1 MERNTNISASMRIK
15 QIVSF
20 FLIWIN
26 IIPIIV
32 YFFAKK
38 EIDEDISRILK
49 YIPFTK
55 SNVFSLNY
63 ALIFLHPFRSVFKYR
78 LSQRGILF
86 RVIGIFFIRT
96 LKSIELSGKIG
107 GGMLI
112 FHNMGC
118 VVAPYSAGKNLT
130 VAQGVTIGAGKIN
143 ELLGGISSPIIG
155 ENVWICP
162 NAVVFGGIK
171 IGNNVKIGAG
181 CVVNKSIPDDCTVVG
196 NPARIVKKANVKCN
210 ELL

>member
-107 GGMLI
+107 GGYADLSQYGVC
-112 FHNMGC
+112 GC
-118 VVAPYSAGKNLT
+118 ST
-130 VAQGVTIGAGKIN
+130 F
-143 ELLGGISSPIIG
+143 
-155 ENVWICP
+155 C
-162 NAVVFGGIK
+162 
-171 IGNNVKIGAG
+171 
-181 CVVNKSIPDDCTVVG
+181 
-196 NPARIVKKANVKCN
+196 R
-210 ELL
+210 

>member
-1 MERNTNISASMRIK
+1 
-15 QIVSF
+15 
-20 FLIWIN
+20 
-26 IIPIIV
+26 
-32 YFFAKK
+32 
-38 EIDEDISRILK
+38 
-49 YIPFTK
+49 
-55 SNVFSLNY
+55 
-63 ALIFLHPFRSVFKYR
+63 
-78 LSQRGILF
+78 
-86 RVIGIFFIRT
+86 
-96 LKSIELSGKIG
+96 
-107 GGMLI
+107 MLI